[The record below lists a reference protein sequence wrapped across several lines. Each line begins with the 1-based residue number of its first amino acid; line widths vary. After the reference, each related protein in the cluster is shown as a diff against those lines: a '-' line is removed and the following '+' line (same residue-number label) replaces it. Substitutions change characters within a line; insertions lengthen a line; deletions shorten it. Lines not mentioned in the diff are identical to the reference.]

1 MSKQLSLKR
10 KRELAADLQAGIT
23 ESKAVAKYR
32 TSKGTVGRVRRD
44 VHRYL
49 NLDVDALGEDRKREL
64 KVRTDGLDAQMVN
77 FLHLS
82 REQNLIV
89 TGPVL
94 QSVATSFAKKMVPPL
109 DGFVASNGWLEK
121 FRIRNKVVCKV
132 LQGERASAPIA
143 VADEFK
149 ASLPDLL
156 APYEAR
162 NIFNADEIG
171 LFWEATG
178 RKSLLLADDDP
189 PGAKVSKKRMTI
201 LLVAAMNGNLEKI
214 LVINT
219 ALKPRAFKKIKNDL
233 SRLPTCMIW
242 RATKKGWVNSK
253 VFQDWLLEFNA
264 RMRSQSREVLLAL
277 DNFSGHALG
286 VDLCEENLTNMNIV
300 WLPPNCTSIV
310 QPVDQGP
317 LQKISSRVSGQ
328 DVDHRQGPQKRIGR
342 ASRMPVDRPS
352 LELVERH
359 SDGDALLRKGWLPS
373 RESCSCSGSRCR
385 GRGVPGRQRRGGAAA
400 RRRGSCRESK
410 HSG

>member
-82 REQNLIV
+82 RERNLIV

-162 NIFNADEIG
+162 NI
-171 LFWEATG
+171 
-178 RKSLLLADDDP
+178 SP
-189 PGAKVSKKRMTI
+189 CHQHC
-201 LLVAAMNGNLEKI
+201 LE
-214 LVINT
+214 T
-219 ALKPRAFKKIKNDL
+219 A
-233 SRLPTCMIW
+233 S
-242 RATKKGWVNSK
+242 
-253 VFQDWLLEFNA
+253 
-264 RMRSQSREVLLAL
+264 
-277 DNFSGHALG
+277 
-286 VDLCEENLTNMNIV
+286 
-300 WLPPNCTSIV
+300 
-310 QPVDQGP
+310 
-317 LQKISSRVSGQ
+317 LQKDQ
-328 DVDHRQGPQKRIGR
+328 
-342 ASRMPVDRPS
+342 
-352 LELVERH
+352 E
-359 SDGDALLRKGWLPS
+359 
-373 RESCSCSGSRCR
+373 
-385 GRGVPGRQRRGGAAA
+385 
-400 RRRGSCRESK
+400 
-410 HSG
+410 